1 MPAFLEPIE
10 YIFRAGPD
18 AVACEHGATGH
29 CVTGVVSVDGTKA
42 VIRGAFGNLTRV
54 TGEELVQKLIDA
66 GYTDVW
72 WRRLKHGKWR
82 DQRAGPVRPLT

>member
-18 AVACEHGATGH
+18 AVACQHGATGH

-42 VIRGAFGNLTRV
+42 VIRGTFGNLTRTV
-54 TGEELVQKLIDA
+54 GEELVRKLNDA
-66 GYTDVW
+66 GYSDVW
-72 WRRLKHGKWR
+72 WRRFKNGEWR
-82 DQRAGPVRPLT
+82 EYKARVRPLT